1 MRCNTEKSPS
11 VALVFR
17 HVFTQKTPNSPS
29 STNLLFPQKIIAVLL
44 VIKRQKINVLKGIF

>member
-11 VALVFR
+11 VALIFR